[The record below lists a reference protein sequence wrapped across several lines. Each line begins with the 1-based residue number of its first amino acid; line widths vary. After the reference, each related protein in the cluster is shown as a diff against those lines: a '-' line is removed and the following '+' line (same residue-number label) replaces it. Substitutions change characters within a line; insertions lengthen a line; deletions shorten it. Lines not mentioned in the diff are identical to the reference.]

1 MKARV
6 KKMWEGTIGKYVQP
20 PPWCIYDMLLWCGT
34 KSLTVEVQNS
44 SSVLY
49 FPHSE
54 IPLNCVSR
62 TVFGV
67 SKATRSLAL
76 AHVTS
81 ESSVSSPD
89 YHTARDSPGL
99 HQRRPYSVVV
109 TPEKVTSLF
118 TTSVVGISPGLSAL
132 SGCFNFHSSG
142 RQATA

>member
-67 SKATRSLAL
+67 SKATQSLAL

-89 YHTARDSPGL
+89 YHTARDPPGL
-99 HQRRPYSVVV
+99 HQVDHTINSSSLYSIYHQRRRYQSG
-109 TPEKVTSLF
+109 SL
-118 TTSVVGISPGLSAL
+118 SPQRMLQ
-132 SGCFNFHSSG
+132 FPFK
-142 RQATA
+142 R